1 MRIKQNI
8 LPKVAVFAVL
18 GLVGVVGLVNIA
30 RIANAADLK
39 DSDIIQIED
48 EELLRAVNVQL
59 SARIRGRKGL
69 DPVTYG

>member
-18 GLVGVVGLVNIA
+18 GLASIVGLANIA
-30 RIANAADLK
+30 RMANAANLK

-48 EELLRAVNVQL
+48 EELLRAVNV
-59 SARIRGRKGL
+59 
-69 DPVTYG
+69 